1 MENYGYV
8 DIYATKGIEYLIVIA
23 FLASFVYFSRT
34 FSFSTVAAGVAR
46 TISDIVEWFRLP
58 ADRHYHQGHAWR
70 KAEPDNLV
78 KVGMDDFAQKL
89 VGKVDAIELPPVGA
103 RLAQGDKA
111 WHLTVDSRPV
121 AMLSPVDGEVVAV
134 NVEAQRSPG
143 ILNEDPYGKGWLLK
157 VRPTRLAADRSN
169 LLSGTLARKWME
181 DTVAALRRESG
192 GSLGPV
198 AQDGGQLVY
207 QDGGMP
213 VSGIARALAG
223 EKWEETV
230 KAHFLTG

>member
-1 MENYGYV
+1 MENYGFV

-34 FSFSTVAAGVAR
+34 FSFATVAAGVAR

-58 ADRHYHQGHAWR
+58 ADRHYHQGHSWL
-70 KAEPDNLV
+70 KTEPDNLV

-89 VGKVDAIELPPVGA
+89 VGKVEGVELPAVGA
-103 RLAQGDKA
+103 KLQQGEKG
-111 WHLTVDSRPV
+111 WKLTVDSRPL

-134 NVEAQRSPG
+134 NSEAQRSPG

-157 VRPTRLAADRSN
+157 VRPTRLTADRNN

-181 DTVAALRRESG
+181 DTVDALRRESG

-230 KAHFLTG
+230 KAHFMTD

>member
-34 FSFSTVAAGVAR
+34 FSFATVAAGVAR

-58 ADRHYHQGHAWR
+58 ADRHYHQGHSWM
-70 KAEPDNLV
+70 KTEPDNLV
-78 KVGMDDFAQKL
+78 KVGVDDFAQKL

-103 RLAQGDKA
+103 KLAQGETA
-111 WHLTVDSRPV
+111 WKLTVDSRPL
-121 AMLSPVDGEVVAV
+121 AMLSPVEGEVVAV
-134 NVEAQRSPG
+134 NTQAQRSPD
-143 ILNEDPYGKGWLLK
+143 ILNRDPYENGWLLK
-157 VRPTRLAADRSN
+157 VRPARLAADQRN

-181 DTVAALRRESG
+181 DTVDGLRRTSG

-223 EKWEETV
+223 DKWEETV
-230 KAHFLTG
+230 KAHVLTG

>member
-23 FLASFVYFSRT
+23 FLASFVYFSRA
-34 FSFSTVAAGVAR
+34 FNLRTVAAGVAR
-46 TISDIVEWFRLP
+46 TISDFVEWFRLP
-58 ADRHYHQGHAWR
+58 AGLHYHQGHSWL

-78 KVGMDDFAQKL
+78 SVGLDDFAQKL
-89 VGKVDAIELPPVGA
+89 VGKVDGVDLPPVGA
-103 RLAQGDKA
+103 KLAQGEKG
-111 WHLTVDSRPV
+111 WSLKVDSRPV

-134 NVEAQRSPG
+134 NVEAMRSPE
-143 ILNEDPYGKGWLLK
+143 IINQDPYGKGWLLK
-157 VRPTRLAADRSN
+157 VRPAKLAADKNN

-181 DTVAALRRESG
+181 DTVDGLRRESG

-230 KAHFLTG
+230 KAHFLTD

>member
-1 MENYGYV
+1 MENFGYV

-23 FLASFVYFSRT
+23 FLASFVYFSRA
-34 FSFSTVAAGVAR
+34 FSLRTVAAGVAR

-58 ADRHYHQGHAWR
+58 ADRHYHQGHSWMKGEA
-70 KAEPDNLV
+70 DGLV
-78 KVGMDDFAQKL
+78 SVGLDDFAQKL
-89 VGKVDAIELPPVGA
+89 VGKVDGVELPPVGA
-103 RLAQGDKA
+103 KLAQGEKA
-111 WHLTVDSRPV
+111 WKLTVDSRPV

-143 ILNEDPYGKGWLLK
+143 VLNQDPYGTGWLLK
-157 VRPTRLAADRSN
+157 VRPARLAADKHN

-181 DTVAALRRESG
+181 DTVDELRRESG
-192 GSLGPV
+192 GGLGPV

-223 EKWEETV
+223 DKWEETV
-230 KAHFLTG
+230 KAHFMTD

>member
-1 MENYGYV
+1 MENYGFV

-23 FLASFVYFSRT
+23 FLASFVYFSRA
-34 FSFSTVAAGVAR
+34 FSWTTVAAGVAR
-46 TISDIVEWFRLP
+46 AISDIVEWFRLP
-58 ADRHYHQGHAWR
+58 AGLHYHQGHSWM
-70 KAEPDNLV
+70 KDEPDNLV
-78 KVGMDDFAQKL
+78 SVGLDDFAQKL
-89 VGKVDAIELPPVGA
+89 VGKVDGVDLPPVGA
-103 RLAQGDKA
+103 TVAQGEKA
-111 WHLTVDSRPV
+111 WSLTVDSRPI

-134 NVEAQRSPG
+134 NIEAMRSPE
-143 ILNEDPYGKGWLLK
+143 ILNEDPYGRGWLLK
-157 VRPTRLAADRSN
+157 VRPARLAADTRN

-181 DTVAALRRESG
+181 DTVDGLRQASG

>member
-58 ADRHYHQGHAWR
+58 ADRHYHQGHSWL
-70 KAEPDNLV
+70 KTEPDNLV
-78 KVGMDDFAQKL
+78 SVGLDDFAQKF
-89 VGKVDAIELPPVGA
+89 VGKVDGVELPPVGA
-103 RLAQGDKA
+103 KLAQGEKA
-111 WHLTVDSRPV
+111 WKLTVDSRPV

-134 NVEAQRSPG
+134 NSEAMRSPEL
-143 ILNEDPYGKGWLLK
+143 LNQDPYGKGWLLK
-157 VRPTRLAADRSN
+157 VRPARLAADRRN

-181 DTVAALRRESG
+181 DTVDELRRESG

-223 EKWEETV
+223 DKWEETV
-230 KAHFLTG
+230 KAHFMTD